1 MIEVPVQKMDI
12 KEESEHREKMLS
24 FAIKLLEGKN
34 LSLGQEQKS
43 SSLTL
48 STDPNTVF
56 LSDVLSLADKLSSYV
71 KQES

>member
-1 MIEVPVQKMDI
+1 MIEVPVQKMDR

-71 KQES
+71 KQEG

>member
-71 KQES
+71 KQEG